1 MGGIEAP
8 FSTLLSFDSAQSHSI
23 AYSSLQ
29 GGAQE
34 LPEHT
39 AVRGQPPSLVPR
51 ALPLKCCWG
60 IWHKDPEE

>member
-1 MGGIEAP
+1 MGGLEAP
-8 FSTLLSFDSAQSHSI
+8 FSTLFSFDSAQSHSV

-29 GGAQE
+29 GEAQE
-34 LPEHT
+34 PPEHT
-39 AVRGQPPSLVPR
+39 TVRGQPPSPVPC